1 MEDDGY
7 MSRPVRLLDFVVI
20 FVGFINNIARVFETL
35 TGELLELSIYHSNH
49 KSKTNK
55 AWEDM
60 VTDLE
65 TLEEDK

>member
-65 TLEEDK
+65 KLEEDK

>member
-1 MEDDGY
+1 MEDDDY

-20 FVGFINNIARVFETL
+20 ITGFINNIARVFETL

>member
-1 MEDDGY
+1 

>member
-1 MEDDGY
+1 MEDDNY

>member
-1 MEDDGY
+1 MEDDNY
-7 MSRPVRLLDFVVI
+7 MSRPVRLLDFLVI

>member
-20 FVGFINNIARVFETL
+20 ITGFINNIARVFETL

>member
-1 MEDDGY
+1 MEDDDY

-20 FVGFINNIARVFETL
+20 ITGFINNIARVFETL

-55 AWEDM
+55 AWENM